1 MTKIAIVVFH
11 FANLFVAGTSTSTV
25 ASAAPILSIAS
36 EQRRLFGYAS
46 TSTRP
51 SARTVNRRPKGKN
64 TCTLKFVCL
73 SSKNASTPP
82 STVRERTDLANHGLG
97 DGSVT
102 FCQQDTVYEGLI
114 KHFTPLKDAGG
125 FELYLHQRGAGDD
138 SGFHII
144 KPPHIA
150 SRLKELA
157 GQAKIYIMPIQRDL
171 IGINIT
177 QDSSIKEKVCGSFNL
192 FYYSYQKPDQGK
204 TLRN

>member
-11 FANLFVAGTSTSTV
+11 FANLFVAGTCTSTV

-46 TSTRP
+46 TSTRL

-97 DGSVT
+97 DGSVS
-102 FCQQDTVYEGLI
+102 FCQQD
-114 KHFTPLKDAGG
+114 
-125 FELYLHQRGAGDD
+125 
-138 SGFHII
+138 
-144 KPPHIA
+144 
-150 SRLKELA
+150 RL
-157 GQAKIYIMPIQRDL
+157 RRVD
-171 IGINIT
+171 
-177 QDSSIKEKVCGSFNL
+177 
-192 FYYSYQKPDQGK
+192 
-204 TLRN
+204 